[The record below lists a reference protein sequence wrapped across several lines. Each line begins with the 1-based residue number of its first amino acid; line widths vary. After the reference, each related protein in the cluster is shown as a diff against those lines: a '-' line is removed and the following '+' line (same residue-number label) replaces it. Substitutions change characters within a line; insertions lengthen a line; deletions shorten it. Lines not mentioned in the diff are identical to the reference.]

1 MNSSSFFAMIEMF
14 SRVLLKSKYLNTGLG
29 EVSLPE
35 ATADGKTKFHELK
48 VSI

>member
-1 MNSSSFFAMIEMF
+1 MIEMF
-14 SRVLLKSKYLNTGLG
+14 SRVLVKSKYLNTCLG